1 MSPVKLIDGRGG
13 QGGGRGTKSYDREK
27 AWPSINHSILSVRL
41 WALFLQQ
48 FLLLQLKCTIVDV
61 AAVTCIV
68 GKNQLLLM

>member
-1 MSPVKLIDGRGG
+1 MSPVKLTHGRESMGWARR
-13 QGGGRGTKSYDREK
+13 QIIPP
-27 AWPSINHSILSVRL
+27 PSINHSILSVRL
-41 WALFLQQ
+41 VGYILQQ